1 MREELA
7 KAVFCLDLGAA
18 GFSTRFTHAVIAGC
32 VPVWLD
38 ELLPPWSGVLPIEDF
53 SVRFSVFELPRL
65 RSIVGN
71 ITPQRT
77 VELQTNL
84 RKHAPKF
91 HWGRAFGAAHAEPY
105 PDAFDTL
112 METLTRRMKQHNP
125 ESDDSGRVVTPTVNV
140 DT

>member
-1 MREELA
+1 M
-7 KAVFCLDLGAA
+7 
-18 GFSTRFTHAVIAGC
+18 
-32 VPVWLD
+32 WLD

-53 SVRFSVFELPRL
+53 SVRFSVSELPRL

-91 HWGRAFGAAHAEPY
+91 HWGRAFGPAHAEPY

-112 METLTRRMKQHNP
+112 MAALNRRMKQQNP
-125 ESDDSGRVVTPTVNV
+125 ESDDSGRVVAPVVNV